1 MKALKA
7 LVVQPKP
14 SQLRLLFD
22 AGLLSKLSAAERSKI
37 TLVLAQILMQAAGLT
52 VEEMGDDR
60 H

>member
-1 MKALKA
+1 MKVLKTTVA
-7 LVVQPKP
+7 RPKS

-22 AGLLSKLSAAERSKI
+22 TRLLPKLSAAERSKI